1 MPGVFPAH
9 VRSLPSFALACRIA
23 VRLIAAALR
32 ARGILTQRVAVVGEQ
47 QRIGAA
53 ERLSDVARRAGAVA
67 AVFFEGDDAAAPIP
81 PDWNIP
87 AEFVVGRLMYPGG
100 RMGFRG
106 GADWTHGGT
115 SWTDDYPKGDR
126 TFIGMLRRF
135 TRTHVRGGSRR
146 RWRSSA

>member
-1 MPGVFPAH
+1 MA
-9 VRSLPSFALACRIA
+9 AA
-23 VRLIAAALR
+23 IAASVLLMP
-32 ARGILTQRVAVVGEQ
+32 ARE
-47 QRIGAA
+47 AA
-53 ERLSDVARRAGAVA
+53 AQMMPFREYPS
-67 AVFFEGDDAAAPIP
+67 FEGDDAAAPIP

-135 TRTHVRGGSRR
+135 TRTHVRGVEQ
-146 RWRSSA
+146 RSEEHTSDSSHT